1 MSFRIN
7 NAALERSN
15 GPRFL
20 AAIVAGLGALVAA
33 ALFLEVFDG
42 GLPKPARAEAAVSVV
57 LAAGGG
63 PARPSVCFHGP
74 AGELLGFAP
83 SGQRCR

>member
-1 MSFRIN
+1 MWSDN
-7 NAALERSN
+7 PALEHSSS
-15 GPRFL
+15 GPRL
-20 AAIVAGLGALVAA
+20 LKAVVAGLGALVAA